1 MTDAE
6 QELVAIQQAVAL
18 LYDGKSAPR
27 LVAKGEHALA
37 REIVELA
44 HTHDIPLCDN
54 AGLVALLMQLE
65 LDEEIPEN
73 LYLAVAH
80 ILAFAFELRGIT
92 PEDLR

>member
-1 MTDAE
+1 MNPPE

-18 LYDGKSAPR
+18 MYDGKRAPR
-27 LVAKGEHALA
+27 LVAKGEQALAQEIVTLA
-37 REIVELA
+37 RE
-44 HTHDIPLCDN
+44 HDIPLCDN

-80 ILAFAFELRGIT
+80 ILAFAFELRGIM
-92 PEDLR
+92 PEDLC